1 MIRLIGGRSRTLRPT
16 LACSTLALSLAWC
29 SAPLAQQQPLPD
41 CGNSIACLQ
50 ERSKPSR
57 RDGFA
62 LRLAMP
68 TPASPL
74 APSAQMG
81 QAKPNPDAM
90 LGCDSPFKGMVR
102 QEIGMVS
109 QQVLAGRHEAAQKR
123 YLELL
128 RQVEGGKD
136 AMAEAALLSNLGTLA
151 ALRGQFAQA
160 RERMQLALQ
169 RYRSLRTAKLTN
181 PSTTGAARTMAALAQ
196 QMARYGIRPDQVDL
210 NAAMAPLLDIESSLQ
225 IGAAASG
232 EALVLLNLG
241 NLSGLLGQFS
251 EAENLL
257 QQAGTALASGTPGSD
272 TGDRE
277 RVVQAELA
285 VLYEAAGQAD
295 KAAEQRRRAGSAP
308 LGEGTLMALGY
319 QLLPLTRSASPAL
332 SNEFT
337 EDAERLRP
345 SRQPVAAQLRMQAD
359 AVALE
364 RAGDLPAAA
373 ATYSRKAV
381 LAAASGATELGY
393 TALADLA
400 RIHAT
405 LDIPDL
411 AILSAKRA
419 VNAAQQLRGV
429 LPTMDRQARQAYLAT
444 KKRTYTFLAQR
455 LLQHGRLAEAEQAL
469 RLLKEDEGQQFIPG
483 RTDPSRPRGSMA
495 YTLAEAAT
503 LARYTALVEQT
514 RELESQREALSCGPS
529 SMVELL
535 DDRSRQEQ
543 FRLTAA
549 ISMEEMLGP
558 FEEQFAQGAQG
569 EISKRA
575 ARVRA
580 ITAKRPAARTAQE
593 RNELIEYQQ
602 ALRLLDEMVDGWAAS
617 LRGFVRD
624 APYFLQPPAAS
635 TLSKLNAQ
643 ALRIDKL
650 RERVKVYGAP
660 VANEPAAPAMPAQ
673 AQGAFLMAL
682 NPGGVAHGDA
692 WRIDRAL
699 ERLDTERA
707 SLDAEVLAEARR
719 VKRSGE
725 PTFSPPDMVRLDTG
739 RKLMDALPPGTV
751 ALYYLSTDQS
761 LDILVVDREG
771 RSHVR
776 VPVGKA
782 QLDGAI
788 QAYRQILES
797 RREPTVAAKALYDM
811 LVAPISA
818 ALLKA
823 RASTVML
830 ALDGHLR
837 YLPFGALH
845 DGKGW
850 LAERYALALYTTAA
864 PSALTSPP
872 AARWRAA
879 AFGSTLGGQG
889 LSSLP
894 FVRGELEAIV
904 RDNALKTQGAL
915 PGVIKL
921 DRSFTAEALRTTLRE
936 RQNVVHIAS
945 HFSFRPGDATDSFL
959 LLGDGKRLNLT
970 ELSGNDYRFDQV
982 DLVTLSACKTG
993 LGGEDSFGQ
1002 EVEGMGTLLQAQGA
1016 AAVLATLW
1024 SVDDGSTAAFMKSL
1038 YILREQRGLSR
1049 AEALRAVQLSFI
1061 RGSADTGA
1069 PAEESKRRGAS
1080 RPGDSQT
1087 PPLVRA
1093 DPARPWTHPY
1103 HWAPFIL
1110 MGNWL

>member
-16 LACSTLALSLAWC
+16 LACCTLALSLAW
-29 SAPLAQQQPLPD
+29 SGAPLAQQPPLTD
-41 CGNSIACLQ
+41 CGTSIACLQ

-62 LRLAMP
+62 LRLAMLA
-68 TPASPL
+68 PASPL
-74 APSAQMG
+74 ATSAQMG

-90 LGCDSPFKGMVR
+90 LGCDSPFKGMAW

-136 AMAEAALLSNLGTLA
+136 AMAEAALLSNLGTLS

-514 RELESQREALSCGPS
+514 RELDSQREALSCGPS
-529 SMVELL
+529 SAVELN
-535 DDRSRQEQ
+535 DDRGRQEQ
-543 FRLTAA
+543 ARVLAA
-549 ISMEEMLGP
+549 MGMEEMLLQLEGQIDQVELP
-558 FEEQFAQGAQG
+558 
-569 EISKRA
+569 KRA
-575 ARVRA
+575 AQMRA
-580 ITAKRPAARTAQE
+580 ITAKRAAARTAQE
-593 RNELIEYQQ
+593 RNDVIEYQQ
-602 ALRLLDEMVDGWAAS
+602 SLRLLDDMVDGQAAS
-617 LRGFVRD
+617 LRAFVRD

-635 TLSKLNAQ
+635 ALPKLNAQ
-643 ALRIDKL
+643 ALRLDKL
-650 RERVKVYGAP
+650 RERLKSYWAP
-660 VANEPAAPAMPAQ
+660 VANEPAAPAIPAQ
-673 AQGAFLMAL
+673 VQAAVL
-682 NPGGVAHGDA
+682 NMLNLGGVAQGNA
-692 WRIDRAL
+692 WRIDRDL
-699 ERLDTERA
+699 ERLDAERA
-707 SLDAEVLAEARR
+707 RVDAEVLAEARR

-739 RKLMDALPPGTV
+739 RKLMEALPPGTV